1 MKDIVLKPNFNM
13 NDIQNKNILMPNFN
27 YNYNF
32 NLGQMKP
39 INDQKII
46 DLYNNSKTIFDKLQN
61 IYPNS
66 SMNSNEIYGIYNYSL
81 KKLKESSK
89 ENKLED
95 ISKRAHFYFDL
106 YNLINK
112 KKIQHLSGYEYKC
125 SFVNAYLPTQPNN
138 KKIQININNNLFNG
152 AIINNG
158 YYPFNNQ
165 NGLLNNNMSNSM
177 NSMNSMAGPN
187 LCNNIIYTIDDDF
200 KINDETMNTGDNNI
214 FLGNK
219 RNLEK
224 SDLEDDTNFSSKD
237 LNKTKKKKKKK
248 RKKKNKNNNNFNSTN
263 QILNQNKI
271 PNQILNQNNNQD
283 KNQNHSIN
291 KQNKKKESPML
302 QIEKSE
308 LKKKKF
314 KSINMPKNN
323 LTNNKIH
330 ENIIQK
336 NNSVN
341 DKRNNNQIRL
351 RKLEEEN
358 KLNEEFI
365 NFEKDLKDY
374 LRKTISENRKVIFF
388 NNILSDSR
396 DVMENL
402 FDSKYNIQ
410 MNKLYPIYRDN
421 KVELSL
427 FVEPGGKIKK
437 QLRNIN
443 I

>member
-1 MKDIVLKPNFNM
+1 
-13 NDIQNKNILMPNFN
+13 
-27 YNYNF
+27 
-32 NLGQMKP
+32 
-39 INDQKII
+39 
-46 DLYNNSKTIFDKLQN
+46 
-61 IYPNS
+61 
-66 SMNSNEIYGIYNYSL
+66 
-81 KKLKESSK
+81 
-89 ENKLED
+89 
-95 ISKRAHFYFDL
+95 
-106 YNLINK
+106 
-112 KKIQHLSGYEYKC
+112 
-125 SFVNAYLPTQPNN
+125 
-138 KKIQININNNLFNG
+138 
-152 AIINNG
+152 
-158 YYPFNNQ
+158 
-165 NGLLNNNMSNSM
+165 
-177 NSMNSMAGPN
+177 MNSMAGPN

-237 LNKTKKKKKKK
+237 FNKTKKKKKKK
-248 RKKKNKNNNNFNSTN
+248 KKKKNKNNNNFNSTN

-323 LTNNKIH
+323 
-330 ENIIQK
+330 
-336 NNSVN
+336 
-341 DKRNNNQIRL
+341 DKKNNNQIRL